1 MELFRE
7 FRLKMGNSILAR
19 KLEKARRK
27 VSYTDI
33 SRIKSIG
40 VVWDASNT
48 GEFAILSGFH
58 QKMNERGIS
67 LTILGYYPEKEL
79 PNQYTALRFLTCMR
93 KKEVSYFYL
102 PLSSEADKF
111 INTKFDILIDINFD
125 KVLPLVYVSSLS
137 TANFKVGLFD
147 KDSGDSVFDLMMELR
162 KPVKVDEYLTN
173 VIHYLE
179 MIKSGK
185 NEQVEKNQYEKV

>member
-7 FRLKMGNSILAR
+7 FRLKMGNSILAK

-33 SRIKSIG
+33 NRIKSIG

-79 PNQYTALRFLTCMR
+79 PDQYTALRYLTCLR
-93 KKEVSYFYL
+93 KKEMSYFYL
-102 PLSSEADKF
+102 PVSPEADKF
-111 INTKFDILIDINFD
+111 INTKFDILIDINFE
-125 KVLPLVYVSSLS
+125 KVFPLLYVSSLS
-137 TANFKVGLFD
+137 AATFKVGLFE
-147 KDSGDSVFDLMMELR
+147 KESGNSAFDLMMELK
-162 KPVKVDEYLTN
+162 KPVNVDEYLTN